1 MKINEFD
8 YYLPKELIAQE
19 PPKKR
24 GYSRLL
30 VVDRKKKT
38 FEEKIFNEIIEYLNP
53 GDLIVFNNTKVIKAR
68 LYGKLPNGKKGEILL
83 LRKIGE
89 NTWEALSRPAKK
101 MKVGTVLKI
110 DNYEIKICER
120 KKEGIRIIQ
129 FLNSADKEVIE
140 KYGNIPLPPYI
151 KNPEIKEA
159 DYQTIFAAKEGAVA
173 APTAGFH
180 FTSELLEKIKAK
192 GVKIGFLTLHCSL
205 GTFRPIKTEN
215 IEEHQMYYEDYEIS
229 EELVKSVEEVKKENK
244 RVIACGTTVVRA
256 LESQMKEFGKL
267 IPGYYS
273 TNLFIYPPFK
283 FQIIDALITNFHL
296 PKSTLLLL
304 VCAFADKELI
314 FRAYQYAIERKFY
327 FYSFG
332 DAMLII

>member
-1 MKINEFD
+1 MKLNEFD

-30 VVDRKKKT
+30 IVDRKRRT
-38 FEEKIFNEIIEYLNP
+38 FEEKTFNEIIEYLNP

-68 LYGKLPNGKKGEILL
+68 LYGKLPNGKEGEIFL

-101 MKVGTVLKI
+101 MKEGTILKI
-110 DNYEIKICER
+110 NNNEIKICER
-120 KKEGIRIIQ
+120 KKEGVRIIQ
-129 FLNSADKEVIE
+129 FLNTKDQEVIE

-151 KNPEIKEA
+151 KIFNLKEE
-159 DYQTIFAAKEGAVA
+159 DYQTIFASKEGAVA

-180 FTSELLEKIKAK
+180 FTPELIEKIKNK
-192 GVKIGFLTLHCSL
+192 GIKIGFLTLHCSL

-215 IEEHQMYYEDYEIS
+215 IKDHEMYYEDYEIF
-229 EELVKSVEEVKKENK
+229 EDLIKIVEEVKKENK

-267 IPGYYS
+267 IPGHYS

-283 FQIIDALITNFHL
+283 FQIVDALITNFHL
-296 PKSTLLLL
+296 PKSTLILL
-304 VCAFADKELI
+304 VCAFANKELI
-314 FRAYQYAIERKFY
+314 SHAYQYAIEKKFL

>member
-1 MKINEFD
+1 MKLNEFD

-24 GYSRLL
+24 DFSRLL
-30 VVDRKKKT
+30 IVNRKERK
-38 FEEKIFNEIIEYLNP
+38 FEERRFNEIIEYLNP

-68 LYGKLPNGKKGEILL
+68 LFGKLPNGKEGEILL

-89 NTWEALSRPAKK
+89 NLWEALCRPAKK
-101 MKVGTVLKI
+101 MKEEVILKI
-110 DNYEIKICER
+110 NNNEIKILER
-120 KKEGIRIIQ
+120 KKEGVRIIK
-129 FLNSADKEVIE
+129 FLNNSDREVIE
-140 KYGNIPLPPYI
+140 KYGKIPLPPYI
-151 KNPEIKEA
+151 KNPNIKEK
-159 DYQTIFAAKEGAVA
+159 DYQTIFACKEGAVA

-180 FTSELLEKIKAK
+180 FNKELIAEIKK
-192 GVKIGFLTLHCSL
+192 KEIKIGFLTLHCSL

-215 IEEHQMYYEDYEIS
+215 IEDHQMYYEDYEIPD
-229 EELVKSVEEVKKENK
+229 ELIKIVEETKKAKK

-267 IPGYYS
+267 IPGYYT
-273 TNLFIYPPFK
+273 TNLFIYPPFQ
-283 FQIIDALITNFHL
+283 FQLVDALITNFHL

-314 FRAYQYAIERKFY
+314 FQAYQYAIERKFY

-332 DAMLII
+332 DAMFII

>member
-1 MKINEFD
+1 MKLNEFD

-30 VVDRKKKT
+30 VVNREKNN
-38 FEEKIFNEIIEYLNP
+38 FEEKNFDQIVEYLNP
-53 GDLIVFNNTKVIKAR
+53 GDLIIFNNTKVIKAR
-68 LYGKLPNGKKGEILL
+68 LFIRLPDGKEGEILL
-83 LRKIGE
+83 IRKIDE
-89 NTWEALSRPAKK
+89 NIWEALARPAKR
-101 MKVGTVLKI
+101 MKEGTILKV
-110 DNYEIKICER
+110 NNNEIKILER

-129 FLNSADKEVIE
+129 FLNNYDTEVIE
-140 KYGNIPLPPYI
+140 KYGNVPLPPYI
-151 KNPEIKEA
+151 KNPHIKEE
-159 DYQTIFAAKEGAVA
+159 DYQTIFASKEGAVA

-180 FTSELLEKIKAK
+180 FSEKLIEEIKK
-192 GVKIGFLTLHCSL
+192 KKVNISFLTLHCSL

-229 EELVKSVEEVKKENK
+229 EDLIKMVEETKKEKK

-256 LESQMKEFGKL
+256 LEAQKKEFGNL
-267 IPGYYS
+267 TPGYYR
-273 TNLFIYPPFK
+273 TNLFIYPPFQ
-283 FQIIDALITNFHL
+283 FQIVDALITNFHL

-304 VCAFADKELI
+304 VCAFANKELI
-314 FRAYQYAIERKFY
+314 FKAYQYAIERKFY

-332 DAMLII
+332 DAMFII